1 MTSKLVALCVFL
13 MIFSLNACGK
23 NVEDLAHGA
32 ALIERTLSIEIL
44 TPTQIFIQT
53 NDQQTITVQLND
65 SRAARSFY
73 DQLPL
78 IVAVEDDVKD
88 RKIFYPPTRLDIS
101 DAPVAIGPRGTVAY
115 YEPWGIVVIFTEECR
130 GAKGLYELGEVVA
143 NDDLL
148 SKLSGELK
156 ITASLETSENSI
168 PEQPVIKDE
177 MKSESPLQEEVIEH
191 DSSQIESTTPPIK
204 EEEMEENTM
213 HPIAITIGN
222 QSFRVSLYKSATSDS
237 LMERLPFT
245 LEMDEMNG
253 NEKYAYLAEEMPTAA
268 IVPSTI
274 HAGDLMLFGND
285 CLVLF
290 YESFTSS
297 YSYTPLGYVEDLAG
311 FKSALGSGKVEVSF
325 YEE

>member
-1 MTSKLVALCVFL
+1 MKNKLVALCVFL

-44 TPTQIFIQT
+44 TPSQIFIQT
-53 NDQQTITVQLND
+53 PDQQTITVQLND

-78 IVAVEDDVKD
+78 IVAIEDDVKD

-101 DAPVAIGPRGTVAY
+101 DAPVAIGPSGTVAY
-115 YEPWGIVVIFTEECR
+115 YEPWGNIAIFTEECR
-130 GAKGLYELGEVVA
+130 GANGLYELGEVVA

-156 ITASLETSENSI
+156 LTASLETSENSI
-168 PEQPVIKDE
+168 PEQPVI
-177 MKSESPLQEEVIEH
+177 EEVIEH
-191 DSSQIESTTPPIK
+191 DSSQIESSTPPIN
-204 EEEMEENTM
+204 EEEMEEKTM

-222 QSFRVSLYKSATSDS
+222 QSFQVSLYKSATSDS
-237 LMERLPFT
+237 LIERLPFT

-268 IVPSTI
+268 ILPSTI

-311 FKSALGSGKVEVSF
+311 FKSALGSGKVEVLF